1 MNNKMSLYDAGLIF
15 EGGGMRGAYTAGVID
30 ALIEADI
37 NFTTV
42 YGVSSGA
49 CHATTYLSKQFGR
62 ARKIIVDYIN
72 DRRYFSIR
80 NFLSTGNMFG
90 IKFLFQTLP
99 HELEPY
105 DYPTFYS
112 NPAKF
117 YVGAINVRT
126 GKTEYLLI
134 KDVDKEYNK
143 LAATMAL
150 PIISRK
156 VKIDGNKYLDGG
168 ISDSLP
174 LQHSIDD
181 GNKKTILVLTQDKT
195 YRKKINKLIP
205 LIAIWYSFYP
215 KLVYKVA
222 TRHIRYNETL
232 SQIDEEEKKG
242 TVFVI
247 RPKKPVTIGR
257 LEKNKKKTEN
267 LYEEGYTDGK
277 EMIPALRKFME
288 S

>member
-1 MNNKMSLYDAGLIF
+1 MNYHMSLFDAGLIF

-30 ALIEADI
+30 AFIEADI
-37 NFTTV
+37 NFTKV

-49 CHATTYLSKQFGR
+49 CHATTYLSKQYGR
-62 ARKIIVDYIN
+62 ARRIIVDYIN
-72 DRRYFSIR
+72 DRRYFSFS
-80 NFLSTGNMFG
+80 NLLTTGNAFG

-99 HELEPY
+99 KELDPY
-105 DYPTFYS
+105 DYETFYA

-134 KDVDKEYNK
+134 KDVDKEYYK

-150 PIISRK
+150 PIISKK
-156 VKIDGNKYLDGG
+156 VKIDKQKYLDGG

-181 GNKKTILVLTQDKT
+181 GNKKTVLVLTQDIT
-195 YRKKINKLIP
+195 YRKKVNKLIP
-205 LIAIWYSFYP
+205 LIAIWYCIYP

-222 TRHIRYNETL
+222 TRHKRYNETL
-232 SQIDEEEKKG
+232 KQIDEEEKKG

-247 RPKKPVTIGR
+247 RPKKPVNIGR
-257 LEKNKKKTEN
+257 LEKNKKKTQE
-267 LYEEGYTDGK
+267 LYEDGYNDGK
-277 EMIPALRKFME
+277 ELIPALRKFMG